1 MKDSTKG
8 PFTVDLKIKY
18 VILSDLKL
26 GIFHYVPIYRRMEQ
40 TLKINK
46 PGNSHAIQNILQ
58 SFVNRASQIVFGKER
73 EIQLALACLLA
84 RGHLLVEDVPGVG
97 KTTLVKTLAQLL
109 GLPLTRVQFT
119 NDLLPGD
126 LLGGRIYDSRT
137 GQFTVVKGPLFSPF
151 VLADELNRATPKTQ
165 SACLQAMEE
174 RQISIDGETYKL
186 PEPFFVIA
194 TQNPR
199 QQIGTYPLPESQLD
213 RFLMR
218 IGLGYP
224 DRQSERKLLR
234 DGITAGGPSDRIET
248 LEPVF
253 DAASLAYHQSAVDGI
268 HLSEA
273 LVDYI
278 QAIAGKTRESGI
290 SGEGLSPRGALALAR
305 ASRAW
310 AYIQGR
316 TMTLPED
323 VQAVAVPVMSHRL
336 NPPEDPS
343 GESGRRKA
351 EDVLAQVKAI

>member
-1 MKDSTKG
+1 MSTLTKSAKQSG
-8 PFTVDLKIKY
+8 SLAE
-18 VILSDLKL
+18 SSAAN
-26 GIFHYVPIYRRMEQ
+26 H
-40 TLKINK
+40 
-46 PGNSHAIQNILQ
+46 ILQ
-58 SFVNRASQIVFGKER
+58 SFVSRASQIVFGKER
-73 EIQLALACLLA
+73 EIQLALTCLLS

-109 GLPLTRVQFT
+109 NLPLTRVQFT

-126 LLGGRIYDSRT
+126 LLGGRVFDQRS
-137 GQFTVVKGPLFSPF
+137 GSFTTVKGPLFSPF

-174 RQISIDGETYKL
+174 RQISIDGETFQL

-224 DRQSERKLLR
+224 DRQSERRLLK
-234 DGITAGGPSDRIET
+234 DGITAGGPADKIQA

-253 DAASLAYHQSAVDGI
+253 DHQSLLHHQSAAEAVHVSD
-268 HLSEA
+268 A

-278 QAIAGKTRESGI
+278 QAIASKTRESGI
-290 SGEGLSPRGALALAR
+290 SGEGLSPRGALALVR
-305 ASRAW
+305 AAKAW
-310 AYIQGR
+310 AYLQGR
-316 TMTLPED
+316 SLTLPED

-343 GESGRRKA
+343 GETGRRKA

>member
-1 MKDSTKG
+1 MKSATKA
-8 PFTVDLKIKY
+8 
-18 VILSDLKL
+18 
-26 GIFHYVPIYRRMEQ
+26 
-40 TLKINK
+40 
-46 PGNSHAIQNILQ
+46 NSASSNTNHILQ
-58 SFVNRASQIVFGKER
+58 SFVTRASQIVFGKER
-73 EIQLALACLLA
+73 EIQLALTCLLA

-97 KTTLVKTLAQLL
+97 KTTLVKTLAHLL
-109 GLPLTRVQFT
+109 SLPLTRVQFT

-126 LLGGRIYDSRT
+126 LLGGRVFDART
-137 GQFTVVKGPLFSPF
+137 ASFAVVKGPLFSPF

-174 RQISIDGETYKL
+174 RQISIDGETYQL

-224 DRQSERKLLR
+224 DRQSEKRLLK
-234 DGITAGGPSDRIET
+234 DGISAGGPADKIVN

-253 DAASLAYHQSAVDGI
+253 DRESLLHHQSAVDAV
-268 HLSEA
+268 HLSDA
-273 LVDYI
+273 IVDYI
-278 QAIAGKTRESGI
+278 QAIASKTRESGV

-310 AYIQGR
+310 AYLQGR
-316 TMTLPED
+316 MMTLPED
-323 VQAVAVPVMSHRL
+323 VQAVTVPVLSHRL
-336 NPPEDPS
+336 NPTEDPS
-343 GESGRRKA
+343 GETGRRKA

>member
-1 MKDSTKG
+1 MKTA
-8 PFTVDLKIKY
+8 L
-18 VILSDLKL
+18 
-26 GIFHYVPIYRRMEQ
+26 
-40 TLKINK
+40 K
-46 PGNSHAIQNILQ
+46 PGPLETKTNHILQ
-58 SFVNRASQIVFGKER
+58 SFVSRASQIVFGKER
-73 EIQLALACLLA
+73 EIQLALTCLLA

-97 KTTLVKTLAQLL
+97 KTTLVKTLAHLL
-109 GLPLTRVQFT
+109 NLPLMRIQFT

-126 LLGGRIYDSRT
+126 LIGGRVFDPRT
-137 GQFTVVKGPLFSPF
+137 GTFSVLKGPLFAPF
-151 VLADELNRATPKTQ
+151 ILADELNRATPKTQ

-174 RQISIDGETYKL
+174 RQISIDGETHTL

-224 DRQSERKLLR
+224 DRQSEKRLLK
-234 DGITAGGPSDRIET
+234 DGISAGGPTDKISS

-253 DAASLAYHQSAVDGI
+253 DRASLEYHQKAVDAV
-268 HLSEA
+268 HLSDA
-273 LVDYI
+273 IVDYI
-278 QAIAGKTRESGI
+278 QAIAAKTRESGI

-310 AYIQGR
+310 GYLQGR

-323 VQAVAVPVMSHRL
+323 VQAVAVSVLSHRL
-336 NPPEDPS
+336 NPPEDPT
-343 GESGRRKA
+343 GETGRRKA

>member
-1 MKDSTKG
+1 MPIKTSMKSATKTSFG
-8 PFTVDLKIKY
+8 SSPTN
-18 VILSDLKL
+18 
-26 GIFHYVPIYRRMEQ
+26 H
-40 TLKINK
+40 
-46 PGNSHAIQNILQ
+46 ILQ
-58 SFVNRASQIVFGKER
+58 SFVSRASQIVFGKER
-73 EIQLALACLLA
+73 EIQLALTCLLA

-109 GLPLTRVQFT
+109 SLPLTRVQFT

-126 LLGGRIYDSRT
+126 LLGGRMFDQKSGT
-137 GQFTVVKGPLFSPF
+137 FTTIKGPLFSPF

-174 RQISIDGETYKL
+174 RQISIDGETYSL

-199 QQIGTYPLPESQLD
+199 QQIGTYPLPGSQLD

-224 DRQSERKLLR
+224 DRQSEHRLLKE
-234 DGITAGGPSDRIET
+234 GLSAGGPADKISS

-253 DAASLAYHQSAVDGI
+253 DRATLQHHQNAV
-268 HLSEA
+268 EA
-273 LVDYI
+273 VHMSDAIVDYI
-278 QAIAGKTRESGI
+278 QAIAAKTRETGI

-305 ASRAW
+305 AARAW
-310 AYIQGR
+310 AYLQGR
-316 TMTLPED
+316 MMTLPED
-323 VQAVAVPVMSHRL
+323 VQAVAVSVLSHRL
-336 NPPEDPS
+336 NPPEDPT
-343 GESGRRKA
+343 GETGRRKA

>member
-1 MKDSTKG
+1 MKSASKNS
-8 PFTVDLKIKY
+8 Y
-18 VILSDLKL
+18 V
-26 GIFHYVPIYRRMEQ
+26 GTPTNH
-40 TLKINK
+40 
-46 PGNSHAIQNILQ
+46 ILQ
-58 SFVNRASQIVFGKER
+58 SFVSRASQIVYGKER
-73 EIQLALACLLA
+73 EIQLALTCLLA

-97 KTTLVKTLAQLL
+97 KTTLVKTLARLL
-109 GLPLTRVQFT
+109 QLPLTRVQFT
-119 NDLLPGD
+119 NDLLPSD
-126 LLGGRIYDSRT
+126 LLGGRMYDQKNSS
-137 GQFTVVKGPLFSPF
+137 FTIVKGPLFSPF
-151 VLADELNRATPKTQ
+151 ILADELNRATPKTQ

-174 RQISIDGETYKL
+174 RQISIDGETYTL
-186 PEPFFVIA
+186 PDPFFVIA

-224 DRQSERKLLR
+224 DRQSEHRLLK
-234 DGITAGGPSDRIET
+234 DGIFAGGPAEKINT

-253 DAASLAYHQSAVDGI
+253 DAASLQHHQNGVDAV
-268 HLSEA
+268 HLSDA
-273 LVDYI
+273 IVDYI
-278 QAIAGKTRESGI
+278 QAIAAKTRESGI

-305 ASRAW
+305 AARAW
-310 AYIQGR
+310 AYLQGR

-343 GESGRRKA
+343 GETGRRKA